1 MALEDY
7 SWKVDGEGR
16 CFVHFQGRLVRVLTG
31 AKARKVIDAIAE
43 GDEAARLAI
52 ARVTGNFK
60 RGNERR

>member
-7 SWKVDGEGR
+7 SWMVDREGR
-16 CFVHFQGRLVRVLTG
+16 CFVRWQGRVVRVLTG

-43 GDEAARLAI
+43 GDEAARLAV

>member
-7 SWKVDGEGR
+7 SWLVDRDGR
-16 CFVHFQGRLVRVLTG
+16 CFVRWQGRVVRVLTG
-31 AKARKVIDAIAE
+31 AKARKVIDAIAD

-52 ARVTGNFK
+52 ARLTGNFK